1 MTGIVEAYAAYT
13 MMLGLLLYHTKILF
27 SEIKSLES
35 SLEELDS
42 SNSNE
47 EE

>member
-13 MMLGLLLYHTKILF
+13 IMLGLLLYHAKTLF
-27 SEIKSLES
+27 SEIKSLET

-42 SNSNE
+42 SNSNKDE
-47 EE
+47 

>member
-1 MTGIVEAYAAYT
+1 MTGIVEAYAAYAI
-13 MMLGLLLYHTKILF
+13 MLGLLLYHAKTLF
-27 SEIKSLES
+27 SEINSLEL

-47 EE
+47 DE

>member
-13 MMLGLLLYHTKILF
+13 IMLGLLFYHAKTLF
-27 SEIKSLES
+27 SEIKSLET

-42 SNSNE
+42 SNSNKDE
-47 EE
+47 